1 MNLQD
6 SLGSFRPA
14 AGEGA
19 TAVPF
24 NANEVRAVNGRRRST
39 ATICGL
45 LLGVTGIVAALAAA
59 AGVAAAAAGDGRTG
73 RMPAAERI
81 TAAGRERHSARTF
94 PAKAGVPRAF
104 EDRDLLSSPSPV
116 AGTATAELAPL
127 SWPSDMRPGRA
138 ARLARTAGAVL
149 GATPDAATGPGA
161 LGSLLAAPLA
171 SAGTGGGDLPAQPQA
186 APWSAAALLADPNHS
201 NDQYLA
207 MAVAPS
213 GALYAVFESYDLGST
228 DRDIHIARSIDQGA
242 TWSVWEMP
250 SFTLDESMP
259 DLAIDAAGYLHVVWV
274 RSDGVLVRAR
284 SAATDDPASWAF
296 VRGLELG
303 TSCATPSV
311 AVSGSGDFA
320 RLFVA
325 ASIADYGEWTLFW
338 MWSTTGGTT
347 VSYDY
352 YYADGYPD
360 LWPDVALDGA
370 TAYLVNGEQD
380 GTTGEIEI
388 LIAADAISG
397 TFADVAN
404 LTDWT
409 AMSCGFP
416 SLAAQGENV
425 FCVYQLDWDD
435 GLGNID
441 GDIIYAFSWDGMATV
456 YGPYELAA
464 DPREN
469 VGPSVAARDGVVVAA
484 YLDAPANGDEFR
496 LVARAAGGDGHPD
509 NWLPAEAVNDLA
521 TVEPSF
527 RAAAAAVGTSHL
539 HAVWSDR
546 RDYPTQGRNIYR
558 SRRQPRPNLAPFTPA
573 GWGGPLVASVER
585 GGRQTTVL
593 AANDTAW
600 VSLAFW
606 NDGLTGAPQ
615 DIAFQLLRDGEI
627 AAAWVLPGGL
637 PTSTYVAVE
646 DHPLVLGPGSHDL
659 ELRIDVTAA
668 VVEEDETDNAH
679 LESVWCTREPPR
691 LALRP
696 AQIAHVFPA
705 GAAKSAAATVQLAA
719 DPPLRRQV
727 WTPVVS
733 ADLAQ
738 ALAAAPD
745 GERLRV
751 VVTPAARV
759 DALAARE
766 ALAPLDR
773 GGARAAL
780 AGALR
785 AESARAA
792 AALAAAHGPAIA
804 RGGLS
809 EPAALW
815 LSGELAVQAD
825 AAAIAELATD
835 PAVGRLWLDD
845 RPSAPLGALATAAT
859 AATAPAAARAALV
872 PRSAAPDGTLAA
884 AAGGALGD
892 DDPLAE
898 PLAEAWH
905 LARIGAT
912 TAWGQG
918 LDGDGV
924 LIGHLDTGAAYDHPD
939 LAAHFWDGGAAYP
952 HHGWDSIGDDND
964 PYDGD
969 TQYWHGTHTAGLI
982 VGDGAGGTTTGAAPG
997 AHLLVLRC
1005 VPGYYQDLVEAL
1017 QFAVDHGCVLLTMSA
1032 GWSDPSAE
1040 LRAALRQSAEALLA
1054 LGIPWFCAAGNGDNA
1069 GGHLP
1074 VPRDLAAPGDC
1085 PEPVYGSGG
1094 HTAVITVTATDAADA
1109 VSTMASGGPTAWALA
1124 DPPAYGDY
1132 PYPPGLVKPDLA
1144 APGVAVTSTV
1154 GASGYAS
1161 YTGTSMATP
1170 LAAAAGAILLQ
1181 ARPNL
1186 SPEQI
1191 AAALAGGAVDLGA
1204 AGRDNQSGAGRLDIP
1219 ASLVLLPET
1228 GAEVFWVRNDGPLPL
1243 EIAGV
1248 SWASAW
1254 LAIAPLHA
1262 RIAPRDSLRFTATF
1276 DPAGLSPGTHWD
1288 EVVFACNDPAA
1299 PRLSVSARVGDDL
1312 TTGAPDDGPARPAAA
1327 LGSHPNPFNPRT
1339 ILSFANRAAGPTRLT
1354 LHDLA
1359 GRRVRTLV
1367 AGDWPAGEHQVV
1379 WDGTDDGGA
1388 ALPSGV
1394 YLARLVGAGGAV
1406 VSRKLTLLR

>member
-1 MNLQD
+1 MNWR
-6 SLGSFRPA
+6 S
-14 AGEGA
+14 
-19 TAVPF
+19 
-24 NANEVRAVNGRRRST
+24 RST
-39 ATICGL
+39 GTIRGL
-45 LLGVTGIVAALAAA
+45 LLGVAGMVTASTVAAGAAVS
-59 AGVAAAAAGDGRTG
+59 AGEGRSGRTPVAA
-73 RMPAAERI
+73 RI
-81 TAAGRERHSARTF
+81 TAAGRERPSARAF
-94 PAKAGVPRAF
+94 PAKAGAF
-104 EDRDLLSSPSPV
+104 RVFQDLDLLSSPAPV
-116 AGTATAELAPL
+116 AGPARAELAPPPP
-127 SWPSDMRPGRA
+127 WPGDVRPGRA
-138 ARLARTAGAVL
+138 ARLARTGLAAGAP
-149 GATPDAATGPGA
+149 A
-161 LGSLLAAPLA
+161 SRLAAPLA
-171 SAGTGGGDLPAQPQA
+171 SAGAGGGDLPALPQA

-207 MAVAPS
+207 AAIAPS

-228 DRDIHIARSIDQGA
+228 DRDIHIARSVDQGA
-242 TWSVWEMP
+242 TWAVWEMP

-284 SAATDDPASWAF
+284 SAATDDPTSWAF
-296 VRGLELG
+296 VRGLALG

-311 AVSGSGDFA
+311 AVSGAGDFA

-338 MWSTTGGTT
+338 MWSTTGGAT

-360 LWPDVALDGA
+360 LWPDVALNGA

-397 TFADVAN
+397 TFADVVN
-404 LTDWT
+404 LTAWT

-416 SLAAQGENV
+416 SLAARGDHV
-425 FCVYQLDWDD
+425 FCAYQLDWDD
-435 GLGNID
+435 GQGHID
-441 GDIIYAFSWDGMATV
+441 GDIIYAFSWDGLATV

-509 NWLPAEAVNDLA
+509 NWLPAETVNDLA

-527 RAAAAAVGTSHL
+527 RSAAAAVGTSYL

-546 RDYPTQGRNIYR
+546 RDYPTQGRNVYG

-573 GWGGPLVASVER
+573 GWSGPLVASVER
-585 GGRQTTVL
+585 GGRETTVL

-615 DIAFQLLRDGEI
+615 DIVFHLLRDGEI
-627 AAAWVLPGGL
+627 VAAWLLPGGL

-668 VVEEDETDNAH
+668 VVEEDEADNAH

-696 AQIAHVFPA
+696 AQIAHVFPSE
-705 GAAKSAAATVQLAA
+705 AAKTAATAVQFAA

-733 ADLAQ
+733 ADLTQ

-745 GERLRV
+745 GELLRV

-766 ALAPLDR
+766 AMAPLGR
-773 GGARAAL
+773 GDARTAL

-825 AAAIAELATD
+825 AAAIAELAAD

-845 RPSAPLGALATAAT
+845 RPSAPLGAATVA
-859 AATAPAAARAALV
+859 APAAVRAVLA
-872 PRSAAPDGTLAA
+872 PRIAAPDGTLAA
-884 AAGGALGD
+884 ASGALLAAASGALPAAAGGAPAGSPSGD
-892 DDPLAE
+892 DGPLAGT
-898 PLAEAWH
+898 LAEAWH

-912 TAWGQG
+912 TAWSQG

-939 LAAHFWDGGAAYP
+939 LAGHFWDGGASYP
-952 HHGWDSIGDDND
+952 HHGWDAIGDDND

-997 AHLLVLRC
+997 ARLLVLRC

-1109 VSTMASGGPTAWALA
+1109 VSTLASGGPTAWALA

-1191 AAALAGGAVDLGA
+1191 AAALAGGALDLGA
-1204 AGRDNQSGAGRLDIP
+1204 AGRDNQSGAGRLDVP
-1219 ASLVLLPET
+1219 AALALLPET

-1248 SWASAW
+1248 SWASTW
-1254 LAIAPLHA
+1254 LSVAPLRA

-1288 EVVFACNDPAA
+1288 EVVFVCNDPAA

-1312 TTGAPDDGPARPAAA
+1312 TTGAPDNWPARSAAA
-1327 LGSHPNPFNPRT
+1327 LGNHPNPFNPRT

-1394 YLARLVGAGGAV
+1394 YLARLVEAGGAV